1 MGVVKGEVFM
11 PELPEVETIRL
22 GLEKLVIEKKL
33 SGLEILCEKSFKGD
47 KDILIGQK
55 IVGLERRGKALL
67 IEWSNG
73 RWLMIHLRMTG
84 QLIFVDGDERF
95 AAGHPDEGFC
105 EEMPNRKTRVVFVF
119 SDGSHLFFNDQR
131 KFGFCS
137 VLTQDELREDKFLKK
152 LAPEPWAMA
161 EGELFERLQ
170 KHRKT
175 TIKAAILDQT
185 VIAGVGNIYA
195 DESLYAAGIWPAQKV
210 EDLTRTEIDGLWKE
224 IIRIMRLAIESGGST
239 MKDYV
244 RADGTRGDYLD
255 KFAQV
260 FRREG
265 RVCGRCGGVI
275 LKTKVAGRGTHYCPN
290 CQKAKG

>member
-131 KFGFCS
+131 
-137 VLTQDELREDKFLKK
+137 
-152 LAPEPWAMA
+152 P
-161 EGELFERLQ
+161 
-170 KHRKT
+170 
-175 TIKAAILDQT
+175 
-185 VIAGVGNIYA
+185 
-195 DESLYAAGIWPAQKV
+195 AAG
-210 EDLTRTEIDGLWKE
+210 
-224 IIRIMRLAIESGGST
+224 
-239 MKDYV
+239 
-244 RADGTRGDYLD
+244 
-255 KFAQV
+255 
-260 FRREG
+260 
-265 RVCGRCGGVI
+265 
-275 LKTKVAGRGTHYCPN
+275 
-290 CQKAKG
+290 

>member
-105 EEMPNRKTRVVFVF
+105 EEMPNKKTRVVFVF

-161 EGELFERLQ
+161 EGELFGRLQ

-210 EDLTRTEIDGLWKE
+210 EDLTRTEIDGLWRE

>member
-152 LAPEPWAMA
+152 LAPEPWVMA

-210 EDLTRTEIDGLWKE
+210 EDLTRTEIDGLWRE

>member
-33 SGLEILCEKSFKGD
+33 SGLKILCEKSFKGD

-73 RWLMIHLRMTG
+73 CWLMIHLRMTG

-152 LAPEPWAMA
+152 LAPEPWAMT

-210 EDLTRTEIDGLWKE
+210 EDLTRTEIDGLWRE
-224 IIRIMRLAIESGGST
+224 IIRIMGLAIESGGST